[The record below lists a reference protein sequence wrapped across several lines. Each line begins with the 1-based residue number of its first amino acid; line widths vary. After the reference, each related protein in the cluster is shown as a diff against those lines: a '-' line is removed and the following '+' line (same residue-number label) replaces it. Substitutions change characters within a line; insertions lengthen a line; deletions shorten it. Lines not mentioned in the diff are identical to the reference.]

1 MAYIEPEMGCTHMN
15 GRITQPIET
24 LRLSDRDKTKLLWA
38 LDEANK
44 RDQGEEQRRLRVAC
58 TNNKEAVFSLKSEVP
73 SAPQLNML
81 VRNLSRWGATLV
93 HGRYIHP
100 DSPCEILIHAEN
112 GTWHKQT
119 GTVRHSRHIQGTI
132 HEIGV
137 EFDEPIDLS
146 EFVRLTTEQE
156 TLYLQELAEDLP
168 EAVDE
173 EVMQLSSRV
182 LIADDFASDRK
193 LFGHWLAQAGL
204 TVSTMVD
211 GRSAKIQIQEQIYD
225 LLVIDYRLG
234 EDNGVEVIKEL
245 RQGQFTAPIIA
256 ISADDSEELKASAIE
271 AGASRF
277 LVKPFTEEELV
288 NTAFELI
295 GVDASAD
302 LSPIYSSYNDDM
314 EMRPL
319 LTEFTR
325 GLATYIDELRDANS
339 QNDFEALDRISH
351 RLKGAGNGY
360 GYPDITSNASDVLSA
375 LRMENPDLDNIKNV
389 ASELISTLNRV
400 KLR

>member
-1 MAYIEPEMGCTHMN
+1 MN

-24 LRLSDRDKTKLLWA
+24 LRLSDRDKSKLLWA
-38 LDEANK
+38 LEEANK
-44 RDQGEEQRRLRVAC
+44 RDEGEEQRRLRVPC
-58 TNNKEAVFSLKSEVP
+58 TNNKEALFALKSDVTD
-73 SAPQLNML
+73 STQLNML
-81 VRNLSRWGATLV
+81 VRNLSRWGAALV

-100 DSPCEILIHAEN
+100 DTKCEILIQAEN
-112 GTWHKQT
+112 GTWQKQT
-119 GTVRHSRHIQGTI
+119 GIVRHSRHIQGTI

-137 EFDEPIDLS
+137 EFDEPLDLS

-156 TLYLQELAEDLP
+156 TIYLQELAEDMP
-168 EAVDE
+168 EPADE
-173 EVMQLSSRV
+173 PVMQLSSRV

-211 GRSAKIQIQEQIYD
+211 GRGAKIQIQEQIYD
-225 LLVIDYRLG
+225 LLIIDYRLG
-234 EDNGVEVIKEL
+234 TDNGVELIKEL
-245 RQGQFTAPIIA
+245 RQGHFTAPIIA
-256 ISADDSEELKASAIE
+256 ISADDSDELKASAIE
-271 AGASRF
+271 VGATCF
-277 LVKPFTEEELV
+277 LVKPFTQEQLV

-295 GVDASAD
+295 GVDNTAD
-302 LSPIYSSYNDDM
+302 LSPIYSSFNDDM

-325 GLATYIDELRDANS
+325 GLSAYIDELRDANA

-360 GYPDITSNASDVLSA
+360 GYPDITDIASEVLNS
-375 LRMENPDLDNIKNV
+375 LRMDNPDLDNIKN
-389 ASELISTLNRV
+389 ATSELISTLNRV